1 MEMISVQSSSLRSVG
16 FDPTTSTLRVQF
28 VKGKLYE
35 YAGVPLDVYR
45 SLLDAPSLGQYFNR
59 YIRNIYPYRRL
70 A

>member
-28 VKGKLYE
+28 VTGKLYE
-35 YAGVPLDVYR
+35 YTGVPLSVYR

-59 YIRNIYPYRRL
+59 HIRNHYPYRRL
-70 A
+70 I